1 MRRCRTLFATSLAA
15 VAALACASRQQQ
27 PQTSGGTSIQTT
39 RVSVGQ
45 NTTAI
50 TTVAE
55 TQIGVAQYP
64 APLPLVWGALRTAYD
79 SLGIP
84 LTKLDEANHVLG
96 NEGMKV
102 RRRLGKTSL
111 TRLLDCG
118 SAQAGPN
125 AETYEV
131 HLSVLSLVTPNGTD
145 QTQSATK
152 VEASA
157 RPVSFAGDFVRCT
170 STGQLERS
178 LESMVRSLV
187 AR

>member
-1 MRRCRTLFATSLAA
+1 MHRCLTLFAASLAA
-15 VAALACASRQQQ
+15 ATVACASRQQ
-27 PQTSGGTSIQTT
+27 PQTPSGPSIQTT

-50 TTVAE
+50 TTVTE
-55 TQIGVAQYP
+55 EQIGVAQYP
-64 APLPLVWGALRTAYD
+64 APLSLVWGALRTAYD

-131 HLSVLSLVTPNGTD
+131 HISVLSLVTSNGTH
-145 QTQSATK
+145 QTQSTTK

-170 STGQLERS
+170 STGELERS
-178 LESMVRSLV
+178 LESMVRFLV

>member
-1 MRRCRTLFATSLAA
+1 MQRCRTLIVPVLAV
-15 VAALACASRQQQ
+15 VALGACASR
-27 PQTSGGTSIQTT
+27 PSPAASGGQSIQTT
-39 RVSVGQ
+39 RVQVGQ

-50 TTVAE
+50 TTVTEA
-55 TQIGVAQYP
+55 QLGVAQLP
-64 APLPLVWGALRTAYD
+64 APLPLVWSSLKTAYD

-84 LTKLDEANHVLG
+84 LTKIDETNHVLG

-102 RRRLGKTSL
+102 RRRLGKAAL

-131 HLSVLSLVTPNGTD
+131 HISVLTLLTPSGTD
-145 QTQSATK
+145 QTQSTTK

-178 LESMVRSLV
+178 LESMLRFLI

>member
-1 MRRCRTLFATSLAA
+1 MPRCRTLFATSLAA
-15 VAALACASRQQQ
+15 AAVACASRQR
-27 PQTSGGTSIQTT
+27 PEASSGPSTQTT

-50 TTVAE
+50 TTVTE
-55 TQIGVAQYP
+55 EQIGVAKYP

-84 LTKLDEANHVLG
+84 LTRLDEANHVLG

-131 HLSVLSLVTPNGTD
+131 HISVLSLVTQNGTD
-145 QTQSATK
+145 QTQSMTK

-178 LESMVRSLV
+178 LESMVRFLV

>member
-1 MRRCRTLFATSLAA
+1 MQRCRTLIVPSLA
-15 VAALACASRQQQ
+15 VLALGACASR
-27 PQTSGGTSIQTT
+27 PSPATSGGPSIQTT
-39 RVSVGQ
+39 RVQVGQ

-50 TTVAE
+50 TTVTEA
-55 TQIGVAQYP
+55 QLGVAQLP
-64 APLPLVWGALRTAYD
+64 APLPLVWSSLRTAYD

-84 LTKLDEANHVLG
+84 LTKIDETNHVLG

-102 RRRLGKTSL
+102 RRRLGKAAL

-131 HLSVLSLVTPNGTD
+131 HISVLTLLTPSGPD
-145 QTQSATK
+145 QTRSTTK

-178 LESMVRSLV
+178 LESMLRFLI